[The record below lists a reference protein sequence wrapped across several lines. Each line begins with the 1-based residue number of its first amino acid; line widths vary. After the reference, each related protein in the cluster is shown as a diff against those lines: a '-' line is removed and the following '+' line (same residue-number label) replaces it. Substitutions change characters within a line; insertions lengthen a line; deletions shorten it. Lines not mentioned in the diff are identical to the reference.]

1 MAVTTRDALFEGLA
15 DALGFVIG
23 ALGGWGL
30 GQAFGFDF
38 MRTAGYGLP
47 AMIGLVFIV
56 VGCGVGRWLSRWLL
70 RWLLA
75 AWRRPRPDPP

>member
-1 MAVTTRDALFEGLA
+1 MAATPRDALFEGLA
-15 DALGFVIG
+15 DALGFVFG
-23 ALGGWGL
+23 ALAGWGV

-56 VGCGVGRWLSRWLL
+56 VGCGAGRWLSR
-70 RWLLA
+70 RALA
-75 AWRRPRPDPP
+75 AVRRRRA

>member
-15 DALGFVIG
+15 DELGFVFG
-23 ALGGWGL
+23 ALAGWGI

-38 MRTAGYGLP
+38 VRTAGYDLP

-56 VGCGVGRWLSRWLL
+56 VGCGAGRWVSR
-70 RWLLA
+70 RLLA
-75 AWRRPRPDPP
+75 ALQRKRP